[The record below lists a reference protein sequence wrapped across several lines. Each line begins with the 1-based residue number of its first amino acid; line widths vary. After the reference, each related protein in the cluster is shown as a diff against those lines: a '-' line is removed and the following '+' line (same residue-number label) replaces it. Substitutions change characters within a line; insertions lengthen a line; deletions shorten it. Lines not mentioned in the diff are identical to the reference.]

1 MNDSAEQPDSHTPD
15 DLDRE
20 ATARALQVDE
30 DRISAL
36 VEEGLL
42 HPVGGPGDE
51 LRFSTAEVEALRL
64 QGG

>member
-1 MNDSAEQPDSHTPD
+1 MNASAGQHGSQTPD

-42 HPVGGPGDE
+42 HPVGGQGDE